1 MDKRIEELYQR
12 YLSGELTP
20 SELDDLK
27 RQVPFVSDEELWNLM
42 CEDFS
47 SSSELARMTYESQQ
61 KVLRNIHEE
70 IRKDKWHS
78 RARRL
83 LRVASMLILIISL
96 AAGSYLWY
104 ESFTPTAP
112 VYTYVSVKAGN
123 KSTITLPDGIIPY
136 LALRM

>member
-47 SSSELARMTYESQQ
+47 SSS
-61 KVLRNIHEE
+61 
-70 IRKDKWHS
+70 S
-78 RARRL
+78 RH
-83 LRVASMLILIISL
+83 
-96 AAGSYLWY
+96 G
-104 ESFTPTAP
+104 
-112 VYTYVSVKAGN
+112 
-123 KSTITLPDGIIPY
+123 
-136 LALRM
+136 